1 MPRKVEGNSTTST
14 TVSPA
19 RAQAA
24 LRSLRS
30 QIDKLDHQILKLVN
44 ERAGVAAEIGKLKND
59 HGEEIFSPA
68 REEEVLQN
76 VLNLNEK
83 HKGPL
88 DAGTV
93 RAIFREIM
101 SGSRALQ
108 KVLKVAYLGP
118 EYSYSHLAA
127 VDRFG
132 QAVEFIG
139 VGSIAAVFEEVH
151 RGHVDFGVVPVE
163 NSTDGRIADTL
174 DMFMRMSHLTIC
186 AEVRLQIHHN
196 LMAKCEQQ
204 EIRRVYSKPQAL
216 SQCRNWLAKN
226 VPQALLK
233 EVSSTATAAELASH
247 EPGAA
252 AVASRQA
259 AVKYGLR
266 ILFTDIEDSPH
277 NETRFAI
284 IGNQKSGKTG
294 HDKTTIMFRIPHH
307 PGSLVEALDVFKQNK
322 INLTWIES
330 FPGPRHLGNDTHE
343 DKSAVKAAT
352 KPEYMFFVDFE
363 GHIEDPRVK
372 RTLQSLEEQCQE
384 VTILGSFPMAMTSG

>member
-1 MPRKVEGNSTTST
+1 MPRKAEGTST
-14 TVSPA
+14 ASNPLSPA
-19 RAQAA
+19 RSQAA
-24 LRSLRS
+24 LRSLRT
-30 QIDKLDHQILKLVN
+30 QIDKLDLQILKLAN
-44 ERAGVAAEIGKLKND
+44 ERAHVAAEIGRLKND

-76 VLNLNEK
+76 VLQLNEK

-88 DAGTV
+88 DAGTI
-93 RAIFREIM
+93 RALFRELM

-127 VDRFG
+127 IERFG
-132 QAVEFIG
+132 QAVDFLG
-139 VGSIAAVFEEVH
+139 VNNIAAVYEEVD

-174 DMFMRMSHLTIC
+174 EMFLRMPHIVVC

-196 LMAKCEQQ
+196 LMAKCDPQ

-226 VPQALLK
+226 LPQALWK
-233 EVSSTATAAELASH
+233 EVSSTATAAELAQH

-266 ILFTDIEDSPH
+266 ILFPDIEDSPY

-284 IGNQKSGKTG
+284 VGHQKCGKTG

-307 PGSLVEALDVFKQNK
+307 PGSLAEALDVFKQAK

-330 FPGPRHLGNDTHE
+330 FPGPRRVASNGGE
-343 DKSAVKAAT
+343 DKAKVS
-352 KPEYMFFVDFE
+352 KPEYLFFVDFE
-363 GHIEDPRVK
+363 GHVEDPKVK
-372 RTLQSLEEQCQE
+372 RTLQTLGEHCQE
-384 VTILGSFPMAMTSG
+384 VTVLGSYPMALTSG